1 MTDIKSYLKKF
12 PYRKL
17 AKYLGGLVGFLFVG
31 IIGIL
36 FYLDTQTGRD
46 QIKRYINNALQSED
60 SAIIISKLEGALYSE
75 IRIPTISFRDPD
87 GIWLEIKNTKI
98 YWSLGDIFNGR
109 LSVAR
114 LSADQVNFMRKPVG
128 DDAQQTTDND
138 PFTIPELPL
147 DIYIDRFEIG
157 RIEVAENIAKKLST
171 LTASGLLKLTENDG
185 LLTKFNLMTQSGSDS
200 DLSEDQILVDIS
212 YPKTGEALNVDI
224 GLNAPEDGL
233 FVALAGL
240 EPRQS
245 ISAHFNGTGPIDNWS
260 GKLEARASSKVFAM
274 AGVNYRKGEFSLQSN
289 FDPSG
294 FVSGEIA
301 SLIGNANSL
310 ELVIAPT
317 DQADLSALKFMY
329 QAKILTLNANGII
342 SAEKPE
348 NAGGIIFD
356 AELRDTE
363 PLNSLINPTYIEPFK
378 LKGRLDN
385 PFQSPKITLDIE
397 GANLGQLEN
406 GEVSISALLS
416 GHFETLFDK
425 GKIINSSSGK
435 LSSLKMKNDG
445 NAQALFDKEINWS
458 TGIGYD
464 PATSMISIDRLF
476 LENDFVNLT
485 GNGVFNSIDGQ
496 VAGTVTTVVDN
507 IAALAEKMDISPAM
521 AGKVEFSANIS
532 RTGMESPLSADL
544 DLKTTGL
551 DLGNELINEI
561 IGNHPT
567 FRAKIRQNADGAI
580 TLSDTVLN
588 GAYTSLNAAG
598 ELSADQ
604 EFKHSD
610 FTLSISDMDKIESL
624 EGAALAGNIDI
635 NGTLEGDVS
644 APKITLETG
653 FDSLDIQGIELE
665 NFKAQLKADDIIN
678 APRAELTLK
687 SGTSLGALSLT
698 SELSSGQNGY
708 KIEGIQ
714 ISLGAFEAT
723 GSIDL
728 PTGKPVKGSIS
739 IATDENKSHQA
750 GVEGVVTAK
759 IDLSD
764 QENIQ
769 DIVFDGTVE
778 NLTLPLTGRG
788 LLGIQSA
795 KINADARLFEQKPIF
810 KVSAAIEKLMH
821 PYIQADQARFSAS
834 QDDQELSFSLSA
846 AGSAVM
852 PYHVTATGKS
862 TDDLNDILVTLEGD
876 IDQTNFNLAEPAHIL
891 MGEKSFELLP
901 FSLKMGEGDISGQ
914 LKKAGNDFGVNLTL
928 NKMAIRP
935 ISVLLQDRPMVG
947 QVDGQIGLEGKDNI
961 LSGNYSLR
969 VSNLALESY
978 RSLSEQMIELTA
990 AGTINNDTLSLTGAL
1005 KEDGI
1010 NKADYSANLPLDVD
1024 LSASKI
1030 EVTTE
1035 EPFSATLNWDNDIQS
1050 IWPMFNLASDDLRG
1064 ELTAKLTFGG
1074 TLSNPDLDGSLR
1086 LLNGHYENLK
1096 AGFVADNITLNA
1108 GIKDRQITLDS
1119 FTATDG
1125 EEGRISASGV
1135 VKLDEDFHYTAEAAL
1150 NLVNAHL
1157 VRQPELQIIA
1167 SSDLSFVKTETSA
1180 NLSGKIIVDNASIG
1194 AVEQSAPE
1202 IVQLDVTE
1210 INSEGQEIKNN
1221 NETVKP
1227 IDLDLTLDVPGKLF
1241 IRSYGL
1247 DSEWKAD
1254 LAVKGTSEEPLVSGT
1269 ASLIRGFFEFS
1280 GKRFILTRGNLTFP
1294 EDGSNDP
1301 IADVEAEHQLSD
1313 LLAKLNISGRVSK
1326 PTIKMSSNPYLPE
1339 NELMARILFGTS
1351 VSELSAVEL
1360 VQLASAV
1367 HSMSNGGGQGFMG
1380 GIRNAIGIDR
1390 LSIDNDASREYGTT
1404 ITGGKYLT
1412 NNVYVE
1418 VSTAPATG
1426 ETSTAVEVDLTK
1438 NLSLVTKRTLDHDN
1452 SLSIRW
1458 SGITD
1463 LFDFT
1468 LTSDND
1474 KLVSAVKL

>member
-1 MTDIKSYLKKF
+1 MADINSYLNKF
-12 PYRKL
+12 SLRKL
-17 AKYLGGLVGFLFVG
+17 AKYLGGLLGLLFLG
-31 IIGIL
+31 IIVIL
-36 FYLDTQTGRD
+36 FYLSTQAGRD
-46 QIKRYINNALQSED
+46 QITRYINNALKSD
-60 SAIIISKLEGALYSE
+60 DGAIIISKLEGALYSE
-75 IRIPTISFRDPD
+75 IRIPNISFIDRD
-87 GIWLEIKNTKI
+87 GSWLEIENTKI
-98 YWSLGDIFNGR
+98 YWSLGDLFNGR
-109 LSVAR
+109 LSVAQ
-114 LSADQVNFMRKPVG
+114 LSADQVNFMRNPVG
-128 DDAQQTTDND
+128 NNEQETGEKDQ
-138 PFTIPELPL
+138 FTIPELPI

-157 RIEVAENIAKKLST
+157 RINVSENITKKIST
-171 LTASGLLKLTENDG
+171 LTANGLLMLTENNG
-185 LLTKFNLMTQSGSDS
+185 LLTKFNLLTVSGSDS
-200 DLSEDQILVDIS
+200 DLSGDQILVDIS

-233 FVALAGL
+233 FVALAGI

-274 AGVNYRKGEFSLQSN
+274 AGVNYRNGEFSLQSN

-294 FVSGEIA
+294 FVSGEVA

-317 DQADLSALKFMY
+317 DQADMSALKLMY

-348 NAGGIIFD
+348 NADGIIFD
-356 AELRDTE
+356 AELKDTE
-363 PLNSLINPTYIEPFK
+363 PLNSLINPAYIEPFK

-385 PFQSPKITLDIE
+385 PLQSLKITLDID

-416 GHFETLFDK
+416 GHFETLFDN

-435 LSSLKMKNDG
+435 LTSLKMKNEG
-445 NAQALFDKEINWS
+445 KAQALFNKDLNWS
-458 TGIGYD
+458 TGIEYD
-464 PATSMISIDRLF
+464 LTTSTISIDRLS
-476 LENDFVNLT
+476 LENEFAKLTSNGTFNTTDGQLT
-485 GNGVFNSIDGQ
+485 GTIS
-496 VAGTVTTVVDN
+496 TVVDN
-507 IAALAEKMDISPAM
+507 IAGLAEKLEITPAIAGM
-521 AGKVEFSANIS
+521 AEFSAQIS

-551 DLGNELINEI
+551 DLGNDLINEI
-561 IGNHPT
+561 IGDHPT

-588 GAYTSLNAAG
+588 GTYTSLNAAG

-604 EFKHSD
+604 EFEHSD
-610 FTLSISDMDKIESL
+610 FTLSISDMDKIDSL

-644 APKITLETG
+644 APKVTLETV

-678 APRAELTLK
+678 APRAELILK
-687 SGTSLGALSLT
+687 SGTSLGALSLS
-698 SELSSGQNGY
+698 SEFLSEQNGY

-739 IATDENKSHQA
+739 ITTDENKSHQA

-769 DIVFDGTVE
+769 DIVFDGTLE

-788 LLGIQSA
+788 LLSIQSA

-821 PYIQADQARFSAS
+821 PLVQADQASISAS
-834 QDDQELSFSLSA
+834 QDDKDLSFSLSA

-876 IDQTNFNLAEPAHIL
+876 IDQTDFNLAEPAHIL

-901 FSLKMGEGDISGQ
+901 FNLKMGEGDISGHFN
-914 LKKAGNDFGVNLTL
+914 KGGTDFEVNLTL
-928 NKMAIRP
+928 NKIAIRP
-935 ISVLLQDRPMVG
+935 FSVLLQDRPMVG
-947 QVDGQIGLEGKDNI
+947 QLDGQIGIDGKDNI
-961 LSGNYSLR
+961 LSGNYSLSI
-969 VSNLALESY
+969 SNLGLESY
-978 RSLSEQMIELTA
+978 RSLGEQRIELTA
-990 AGTINNDTLSLTGAL
+990 AGTINNDTLSLNGVL
-1005 KEDGI
+1005 KEDGA
-1010 NKADYSANLPLDVD
+1010 NKADYSATLPLNVD
-1024 LSASKI
+1024 FSASKI
-1030 EVTTE
+1030 EVVTE
-1035 EPFSATLNWDNDIQS
+1035 NPFSATLNWNNDIGS

-1064 ELTAKLTFGG
+1064 ELTAKLNFGG
-1074 TLSNPDLDGSLR
+1074 TLSNPDLDGSLN

-1096 AGFVADNITLNA
+1096 AGFVADNITMIA
-1108 GIKDRQITLDS
+1108 GIKDREIKLES

-1125 EEGRISASGV
+1125 EEGKISASGLV
-1135 VKLDEDFHYTAEAAL
+1135 NLDEDFNYTAEATL

-1167 SSDLSFVKTETSA
+1167 SSDLSFVKNETSA

-1194 AVEQSAPE
+1194 AIEQSAPE

-1210 INSEGQEIKNN
+1210 INSEGLEINNN
-1221 NETVKP
+1221 NEPVKP
-1227 IDLDLTLDVPGKLF
+1227 INLDLTLDVPGKLF

-1254 LAVKGTSEEPLVSGT
+1254 LAVKGTSEEPMVNGT

-1313 LLAKLNISGRVSK
+1313 LLAKLNITGRVSK

-1458 SGITD
+1458 SWD
-1463 LFDFT
+1463 Y
-1468 LTSDND
+1468 
-1474 KLVSAVKL
+1474 